1 MGIKHITNDSTEIIY
16 VGGKMIPP
24 GEGRDI
30 DESLLP
36 AEHRDAPVEE
46 EAKKPSLDEQL
57 TEELKKPVKDL
68 IEGLAGLTQEA
79 LDRMEA
85 LEREAAKPRK
95 SLLEA
100 IAAEKVA
107 RADEAMRL
115 EALDKQLR
123 EILAL
128 PITEILAG
136 LDAAEDEELKRMAVL
151 EQGAETPRTDV
162 LDAIAAELATRA
174 EK

>member
-1 MGIKHITNDSTEIIY
+1 MGTKHIHNPGPNTMF

-36 AEHRDAPVEE
+36 PEHKDAPVEE
-46 EAKKPSLDEQL
+46 EAKTPSLDKL
-57 TEELKKPVKDL
+57 LAEELKKPVREL
-68 IEGLAGLTQEA
+68 IDGLHGLTQEA

-95 SLLEA
+95 GLLEA
-100 IAAEKVA
+100 IATEKVA

-128 PITEILAG
+128 PAADILDG

-151 EQGAETPRTDV
+151 EQGAEQPRTEV
-162 LDAIAAELATRA
+162 LDAIAAELAARA
-174 EK
+174 AK